1 MNRGTE
7 YGHVRSAS
15 RTPLRPVCTLVPA
28 AAVAVL
34 ALAFAAAAFA
44 AKGAPPKVARDLAQT
59 YFAGSFTRAEVVT
72 IAGKYVH
79 DWRIDE
85 GRVVGVHSSS
95 IDLMERDGTRQTI
108 AIGPQ
113 TVISG
118 VGRVFAPGSIARGTR
133 VVTLRDGNAPAQ
145 QIRPSAWGRILGTSL
160 MGATLVRAEVLNYQ
174 AKTLHDY
181 RIDEGRVVAV
191 KPASIALQERDG
203 TRQTIAVVP
212 TTLVTY
218 NGQPGDQS
226 LVVKGLSALT
236 IREGSGPATQIWLS
250 SGVGVLG
257 GR

>member
-1 MNRGTE
+1 
-7 YGHVRSAS
+7 VRSAS
-15 RTPLRPVCTLVPA
+15 RTPLRPVCTLVSA
-28 AAVAVL
+28 ASVAVL
-34 ALAFAAAAFA
+34 ALAFATAGLA

-72 IAGKYVH
+72 IAGRYVH

-85 GRVVGVHSSS
+85 GRVVAVHPSS

-118 VGRVFAPGSIARGTR
+118 VGRVFAPASIARGTR

-145 QIRPSAWGRILGTSL
+145 QIRPSSWGRILGSSL

-181 RIDEGRVVAV
+181 RIDEGRIVAV
-191 KPASIALQERDG
+191 KPAAITLQERDG
-203 TRQTIAVVP
+203 TRQPVAVVP
-212 TTLVTY
+212 TTLVTF

-226 LVVKGLSALT
+226 MVVKGLSALT

-250 SGVGVLG
+250 SSVGVLG